1 MSLLLDPDE
10 PASVRVLCPH
20 GASDILLVAD
30 HAGRA
35 IPRKLGALGLGEAD
49 LRRHI
54 AWDIGIAGVTERLS
68 TALDATAILQNYSR
82 LVIDCNRPTGV
93 ASSIPAVS
101 EDTRIP
107 GNADI
112 SPAEREARRKEI
124 FVPYHARIEAEL
136 DARAAAGRRTVLVS
150 MHSFTAVYLGQ
161 ARKVHVSPLYG
172 SDTRL
177 AHALLAEL
185 RRDPALV
192 VGDNE
197 PYAVTD
203 ETDYAVPVHGIGR
216 GLVHTAIEIRQ
227 DLITTEEGQASWS
240 ARLAR
245 LLPAALAAT

>member
-1 MSLLLDPDE
+1 MSALLDSDE
-10 PASVRVLCPH
+10 PAPVYVLCEH
-20 GASDILLVAD
+20 GASDFLLVAD

-35 IPRKLGALGLGEAD
+35 IPRRLGTLGLGEAD

-68 TALDATAILQNYSR
+68 AALDATAIMQRYSR
-82 LVIDCNRPTGV
+82 LVIDCNRPPGV
-93 ASSIPAVS
+93 ASSVPKIS
-101 EDTRIP
+101 EDTIIP
-107 GNADI
+107 RNADI
-112 SPAEREARRKEI
+112 LAADRETRRREI
-124 FVPYHARIEAEL
+124 FDPYHERIEAEL
-136 DARAAAGRRTVLVS
+136 DTRAALGRRTILVS
-150 MHSFTAVYLGQ
+150 MHSFTPVYLGQ

-227 DLITTEEGQASWS
+227 DLIADEAGQAAWS
-240 ARLAR
+240 ARLAC